1 MVKHGI
7 INFNDLDISQLIEDK
22 VGEFI
27 FVFVLLTMKEVTGS
41 PGNYITIY
49 YFLHITIKYF

>member
-27 FVFVLLTMKEVTGS
+27 FVFVLITMKEVTGS

-49 YFLHITIKYF
+49 